1 MVGKLPTLLT
11 GAHRP
16 NGRSNANPKP
26 PVDQESKT
34 TLRHDVAERE
44 TGAECQINITPKN
57 IGAVFFLDI
66 PFYRTLPLET
76 FTTLE
81 TFTR

>member
-66 PFYRTLPLET
+66 PFYRT
-76 FTTLE
+76 
-81 TFTR
+81 RRGS